1 MSARRVQNPQ
11 PKRGNLIGEVREWL
25 NRAVSK
31 TVVPQGTVGSNPTLS
46 ANSRCCSS
54 PKTGRVP
61 LALPPNDKVIPFKK
75 APSGGASDY
84 FSVPRFTRP
93 SFADA
98 SDWAFGKYL

>member
-1 MSARRVQNPQ
+1 
-11 PKRGNLIGEVREWL
+11 
-25 NRAVSK
+25 
-31 TVVPQGTVGSNPTLS
+31 
-46 ANSRCCSS
+46 
-54 PKTGRVP
+54 VP